1 MSDFRDSDLR
11 FPLPEAHT
19 NTARCNGDYYH
30 HPSTISVSR
39 NRRAV
44 ESLLSAVV
52 ADGMAGTKHDSNQEL
67 IGQGVANIFAP
78 LSGGF
83 AATGAIARTATNI
96 RNGATS
102 SLAGIAHAMFL
113 ILVVLFLVPLAR
125 RFPCAVCRQS
135 CLWWRGI

>member
-1 MSDFRDSDLR
+1 LQWRLLPSSKHYFSFKESPRRRIAPFR
-11 FPLPEAHT
+11 
-19 NTARCNGDYYH
+19 
-30 HPSTISVSR
+30 
-39 NRRAV
+39 RRR
-44 ESLLSAVV
+44 
-52 ADGMAGTKHDSNQEL
+52 GRHAGTKHDSNQEL

-96 RNGATS
+96 RTGATS